1 MLPISYNGQDDL
13 KILIL
18 FYKHVL
24 IYDNEKLLKFFFFK
38 LNINFLNL
46 YYTS

>member
-24 IYDNEKLLKFFFFK
+24 IYDNEKLLKFFF
-38 LNINFLNL
+38 LNL
-46 YYTS
+46 TSIF